1 VAVARFSISSFLAGV
16 VVAAAVA
23 AVPATAAQRAAGA
36 DADPLHYDGTAPVLT
51 VLPQTFDLGRSI
63 DASVKSSDSCLGE
76 AYHFKVPMTLRWS
89 ASDSGSGLK
98 GYQLWRDYEPIWSP
112 DAPYTSQTQES
123 LDAYNYAS
131 ECGGGDIQVRRFV
144 LAEDNRGNQAISA
157 LSGGDQVDVWQ
168 EDGTMNPAGKGA
180 KFGTL
185 SAARIGTWAV
195 GRCLCFDAGQ
205 TLYSTKGGNSITYT
219 VTPRAPGQTFA
230 LVMEKSYNR
239 GRVGVSVNG
248 AAPQTVDTYSAS
260 PQHRVIVWQR
270 TLDAGVTTIKVTNQA
285 TPGRT
290 RVDLDAVMLN
300 NPPGGMHPLLLPP
313 GY

>member
-1 VAVARFSISSFLAGV
+1 MARFSISSFLAGV
-16 VVAAAVA
+16 VVATAVA
-23 AVPATAAQRAAGA
+23 TVPAAAAQRSVTTEQ
-36 DADPLHYDGTAPVLT
+36 DPLHYDGTAPVLT
-51 VLPQTFDLGRSI
+51 VQPQTFDLGRSI
-63 DASVKSSDSCLGE
+63 DATVKSADHCLAE

-98 GYQLWRDYEPIWSP
+98 GFQVWRDYEPIWSP
-112 DAPYTSQTQES
+112 DAPYSSDTSES
-123 LDAYNYAS
+123 IYGYSYAS
-131 ECGGGDIQVRRFV
+131 ECGGGDILVRRFV

-157 LSGGDQVDVWQ
+157 LGGGDQVDVWQ
-168 EDGTMNPAGKGA
+168 EDGAVNPTGTGGR
-180 KFGTL
+180 FGTL
-185 SAARIGTWAV
+185 SVTRVGTWTI

-205 TLYSTKGGNSITYT
+205 TLYSTKGGTSVTYT

-248 AAPQTVDTYSAS
+248 AAPQTVDTYAAS

-270 TLDAGVTTIKVTNQA
+270 TLNAGTTVIKVTNQA
-285 TPGRT
+285 TAGRA
-290 RVDLDAVMLN
+290 RVDLDAEMLTS
-300 NPPGGMHPLLLPP
+300 PPGGVHPLLLPP